1 MTAYDAGILI
11 LRLALAVTLAA
22 HGFIKFSGPE
32 GLAGTA
38 GMFESIGFKPGAL
51 NARLAATA
59 EVAAGLGLAV
69 GLLTPLSAAGFV
81 ALMLV
86 AAWTVHRSNGFF
98 VTQSGWEYNFVLAAA
113 AVGAATLGPGRISLD
128 WLLFGATDFYEYLHG
143 WWGLLISVVVGL
155 LAAIVQMTVFYRPK
169 VRA

>member
-22 HGFIKFSGPE
+22 HGFSKFSGPE

>member
-1 MTAYDAGILI
+1 
-11 LRLALAVTLAA
+11 VTLAA
-22 HGFIKFSGPE
+22 HGFSKFSGPE

-51 NARLAATA
+51 NARLAATP

-98 VTQSGWEYNFVLAAA
+98 VTQSGWEYNFVRAAA
-113 AVGAATLGPGRISLD
+113 AVGVATLTRPDQPGLAAVRRHRLLRVPARLVGPADLGRGGTPRRNCSD
-128 WLLFGATDFYEYLHG
+128 D
-143 WWGLLISVVVGL
+143 GLLPAKGTGL
-155 LAAIVQMTVFYRPK
+155 TTTRPPN
-169 VRA
+169 